1 MKTLEQPRDRDT
13 LEGEAVKDNH
23 HFKDV
28 NLGKRMAFVSMLS
41 IIVGELLITLLN
53 HFLKTSSSFLE
64 NAFIDSFLLAILL
77 FPAVFFWGIRPL
89 IIQISERNKAEEA
102 MNNALSLMDAILES
116 IHNGIFVVSDQKAV
130 LKTNAKFAELW
141 HIPDDILA
149 SRDDKTLMDSVLGQL
164 SDPDAFIAT
173 VSELYEKPKAES
185 LDTIYLKDGRIFK
198 RISKPLY
205 LNGEP
210 EGRVWSFLDITE
222 RKLAEKALL
231 VSEEKYRYMFANN
244 PQPMWIYDLETL
256 AFLEVNKAAVNHY
269 GYSTEEFLTM
279 TLKDIRLPE
288 DLPALYEYIKHNS
301 QVNDLGTVSR
311 HLKKNGEI
319 IFVEI
324 SSHFVYYNGRE
335 ARHVLVH
342 DITDR
347 KWAEAEIKSK
357 NEQLLKSLA
366 EKSRFFS
373 IIAHD
378 LKSPFNGFLGLTQ
391 TMAERLPS
399 LTMEELQE
407 ITLVLENSA
416 TNLYGLLNNL
426 LQWASMEQGLIPFNP
441 ENLKLLPTAEESL
454 VTILDPAKNKEIEL
468 TINISEDIAVLTDKN
483 MLQTILRN
491 FVSNAVKFTPKRG
504 KISVSAKTI
513 DDKIVEMAIKDT
525 GIGMSHEMVENLFRP
540 DIKMNRKGT
549 EGEPST
555 GLGLL
560 LCKEF
565 IEKQN
570 GKIWVESEE
579 GKGSTFHL
587 TLTRS
592 DIF

>member
-1 MKTLEQPRDRDT
+1 MKTFEQPRDRDT

-357 NEQLLKSLA
+357 NEQLLKSLS
-366 EKSRFFS
+366 EKSRF
-373 IIAHD
+373 
-378 LKSPFNGFLGLTQ
+378 
-391 TMAERLPS
+391 
-399 LTMEELQE
+399 
-407 ITLVLENSA
+407 
-416 TNLYGLLNNL
+416 
-426 LQWASMEQGLIPFNP
+426 
-441 ENLKLLPTAEESL
+441 
-454 VTILDPAKNKEIEL
+454 
-468 TINISEDIAVLTDKN
+468 
-483 MLQTILRN
+483 
-491 FVSNAVKFTPKRG
+491 
-504 KISVSAKTI
+504 
-513 DDKIVEMAIKDT
+513 
-525 GIGMSHEMVENLFRP
+525 
-540 DIKMNRKGT
+540 
-549 EGEPST
+549 
-555 GLGLL
+555 
-560 LCKEF
+560 
-565 IEKQN
+565 
-570 GKIWVESEE
+570 
-579 GKGSTFHL
+579 
-587 TLTRS
+587 
-592 DIF
+592 